1 MPHATLNGQKIWYE
15 DTGGSGP
22 PVLWS
27 HGFLMDREMFAP
39 NIEALSPRYRSI
51 AWDQR
56 GFGKTGP
63 ASGPF
68 TYWDSARDA
77 LALLDH
83 LGIPSAV
90 LVGMSQGGFLSM
102 RAALL
107 EPRKVKA
114 LGLIDTRSGLDAR
127 EVIESFH
134 GLRQEWLANG
144 CANLKGMLAELLMG
158 KGYDPAPW
166 IAKWEKIPR
175 ESMGWPTDELAGRDD
190 ITPRPGEIACPAIVF
205 HGDADIAI
213 EIAHGEA
220 LARALPNCKGFVRVP
235 GAGHAPNLT
244 HPQWVNPPLADF
256 LARYA

>member
-114 LGLIDTRSGLDAR
+114 L
-127 EVIESFH
+127 
-134 GLRQEWLANG
+134 
-144 CANLKGMLAELLMG
+144 
-158 KGYDPAPW
+158 
-166 IAKWEKIPR
+166 
-175 ESMGWPTDELAGRDD
+175 
-190 ITPRPGEIACPAIVF
+190 
-205 HGDADIAI
+205 
-213 EIAHGEA
+213 A
-220 LARALPNCKGFVRVP
+220 L
-235 GAGHAPNLT
+235 
-244 HPQWVNPPLADF
+244 PLADF
-256 LARYA
+256 LARHA